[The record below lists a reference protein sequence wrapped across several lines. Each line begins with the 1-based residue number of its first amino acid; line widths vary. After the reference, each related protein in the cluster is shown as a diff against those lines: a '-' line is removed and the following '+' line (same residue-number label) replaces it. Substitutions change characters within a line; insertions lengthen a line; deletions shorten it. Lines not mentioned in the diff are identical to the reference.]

1 MKPTKKDKDY
11 LNSLSLASLYGDRI
25 RMWDREATPMKR
37 KNGEIWLL
45 LGKPREIRLPTKKS
59 EPRMKLPMTSGL

>member
-37 KNGEIWLL
+37 KNGETWLL
-45 LGKPREIRLPTKKS
+45 LGARREIRLPTKKS
-59 EPRMKLPMTSGL
+59 EQTAPGGNKE